1 MNRIGSNTPRAPAW
15 DRLDVIDATVSE
27 LTPAPGHAR
36 RHPAAQIRDL
46 ARSIETFDFN
56 TPVLIDE
63 ANRLLAG
70 HARVEAVKRL
80 GWGSVPAVRVTD
92 LTEAEKRAFTLADNR
107 LCERGA
113 WDEALLAENFRIL
126 DELDLEFDLDITG
139 FSTTEIDRLLGLE
152 IVGEADEEGAL
163 EMFEAGPGV
172 AQRGDLWELG
182 DHRLLCGDALAAA
195 SYATLLGDRRAR
207 MVLTDPPYNVRARHI
222 GRTAA
227 DIHGDFVSGAG
238 EMDDAGFVDFLST
251 VFGHVRRV
259 SVDGALAHAFM
270 DWRHAW
276 HVLEAGR
283 QVFDELKMIC
293 VWDKG
298 AGGLGSLYRSQHE
311 LIFVFKAG
319 RAAHVN
325 NVELGRNGRN
335 RTNVWNHAGA
345 NGLGGL
351 IEDATRSET
360 LATHPTIK
368 PVKLLADAILDV
380 SRRGEIVLDPFLG
393 SGSTLIACERVG
405 RICHG
410 IEIDPRYVDV
420 TLRRWRSYAGE
431 EPVHAATGLSLGRL
445 EVQVRATTEATGTE
459 ATAP

>member
-1 MNRIGSNTPRAPAW
+1 MNNLHSNSARAPGW
-15 DRLDVIDATVSE
+15 DRLRAIDVNISE
-27 LTPAPGHAR
+27 LSPAPDHAR

-46 ARSIETFDFN
+46 ARSIETFGFN

-63 ANRLLAG
+63 ENRLLAG

-80 GWGSVPAVRVTD
+80 GWDIVPAVRVTD
-92 LTEAEKRAFTLADNR
+92 LTEAEKRAFVLADNR
-107 LCERGA
+107 LAERA
-113 WDEALLAENFRIL
+113 TWDEALLAENFQIL
-126 DELDLEFDLDITG
+126 DGLDLEFDLDLTG
-139 FSTTEIDRLLGLE
+139 FATTEIDRLLGLD
-152 IVGEADEEGAL
+152 IVDAADEEGAL
-163 EMFEAGPGV
+163 ATLGTGPGV
-172 AQRGDLWELG
+172 SRPGDLWQLG
-182 DHRLLCGDALAAA
+182 EHRLLCGDALEAA
-195 SYATLLGDRRAR
+195 SYATLLGDLRSR

-227 DIHGDFVSGAG
+227 DVHGNFVAGAG
-238 EMDDAGFVDFLST
+238 EMDDAGFVDFLAAM
-251 VFGHVRRV
+251 FGHARRV
-259 SVDGALAHAFM
+259 SVDGALAYVFM

-283 QVFDELKMIC
+283 RVFDELKMIC

-311 LIFVFKAG
+311 LVFLFKAG

-325 NVELGRNGRN
+325 NVDLGRNGRN
-335 RTNVWNHAGA
+335 RTNVWSHAGA

-351 IEDATRSET
+351 IEDATRAET
-360 LATHPTIK
+360 LATHPTVK

-405 RICHG
+405 RRCFG
-410 IEIDPRYVDV
+410 MELDPRYVDV
-420 TLRRWRSYAGE
+420 TLRRWRSYTGE
-431 EPVHAATGLSLGRL
+431 EPVHAATGLPLDRL
-445 EVQVRATTEATGTE
+445 EAQLA
-459 ATAP
+459 ATAGVDGSKEVAR